1 MGVTC
6 SRSTASVILNDNI
19 FGKQSGNIFTGVPP
33 SLGYEGDLMYL
44 LFDKLASPHHGFAA
58 YCPHLE
64 KIFTAYA
71 LLHFGTPEDS
81 IPQSMLDRNKSVM
94 TLTKTTLQPSKSG
107 KALLLLAIGFSGVNR
122 QGVLQIF

>member
-6 SRSTASVILNDNI
+6 SQSTASVILNDNI

-33 SLGYEGDLMYL
+33 SLGYKGDLMYL

-58 YCPHLE
+58 YYTHLE
-64 KIFTAYA
+64 KIFTAHA
-71 LLHFGTPEDS
+71 LLHFRTPDS
-81 IPQSMLDRNKSVM
+81 IPHSMLDTNKSVM
-94 TLTKTTLQPSKSG
+94 TLTKTTLQPAKSG
-107 KALLLLAIGFSGVNR
+107 KALLLLVIGFSWVNQ

>member
-1 MGVTC
+1 
-6 SRSTASVILNDNI
+6 
-19 FGKQSGNIFTGVPP
+19 
-33 SLGYEGDLMYL
+33 MYL

-58 YCPHLE
+58 YCPHL
-64 KIFTAYA
+64 

-81 IPQSMLDRNKSVM
+81 IPQSMLDTNKSVM